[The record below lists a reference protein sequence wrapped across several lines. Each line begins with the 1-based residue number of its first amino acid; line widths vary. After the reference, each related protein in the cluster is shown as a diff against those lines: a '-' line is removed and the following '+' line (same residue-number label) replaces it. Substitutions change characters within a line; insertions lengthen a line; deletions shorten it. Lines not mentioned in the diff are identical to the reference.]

1 MVLDA
6 SKPKLCPRS
15 EKKVTF
21 WKASIFKMTTSW
33 HWTKLS
39 VSHQF
44 SPEQRFTRSSTFLRA
59 SKLYNQVKSPLKLY
73 PFSFAAHIAAY
84 GSNWGITCIEHS
96 HWSPQSPGP
105 ALRVS
110 GRPSWHQPL
119 LHTDIDKHAFTAA
132 RCTRP
137 CASGAPPVYRLC
149 GWEQTSS
156 SSMCQIGDITGLM
169 AGLITGTSQ
178 ILSLWPTF
186 QKELDYRLILHKLLC
201 CARCCH
207 TSFFFCWH
215 GQTGWIVWRRFCWTV
230 NEDGLTMYTV
240 FAT

>member
-137 CASGAPPVYRLC
+137 CANGAPPGLQAVRMRTDIQLFYVSNRRYHRADGRVNHRHITDTVSLTHFSEGIRLSPNLA
-149 GWEQTSS
+149 QT
-156 SSMCQIGDITGLM
+156 
-169 AGLITGTSQ
+169 A
-178 ILSLWPTF
+178 
-186 QKELDYRLILHKLLC
+186 LLC
-201 CARCCH
+201 
-207 TSFFFCWH
+207 
-215 GQTGWIVWRRFCWTV
+215 
-230 NEDGLTMYTV
+230 
-240 FAT
+240 

>member
-1 MVLDA
+1 MVLNA

-21 WKASIFKMTTSW
+21 WKASTFKMTTSW

-110 GRPSWHQPL
+110 GRLSWHQPL
-119 LHTDIDKHAFTAA
+119 LHTDIDKHAFTGSA
-132 RCTRP
+132 
-137 CASGAPPVYRLC
+137 VH
-149 GWEQTSS
+149 QTS
-156 SSMCQIGDITGLM
+156 CQWCPSRFTGC
-169 AGLITGTSQ
+169 ADENRH
-178 ILSLWPTF
+178 PA
-186 QKELDYRLILHKLLC
+186 LLC
-201 CARCCH
+201 
-207 TSFFFCWH
+207 
-215 GQTGWIVWRRFCWTV
+215 VK
-230 NEDGLTMYTV
+230 
-240 FAT
+240 